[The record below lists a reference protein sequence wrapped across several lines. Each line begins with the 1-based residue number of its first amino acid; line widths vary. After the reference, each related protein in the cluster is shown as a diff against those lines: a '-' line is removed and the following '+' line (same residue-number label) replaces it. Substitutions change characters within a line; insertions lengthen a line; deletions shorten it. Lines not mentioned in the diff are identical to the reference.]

1 MLYLPV
7 TSLSGWRLRCPSRVR
22 SGDGARISLTGMVV
36 AVWPPPSAE
45 GGRPGPSWCTADRS
59 LGMED
64 QSENLRL
71 RSMAGVGDGDILYVS
86 KASLR

>member
-7 TSLSGWRLRCPSRVR
+7 MSLFGRRLRYPSGVW

-36 AVWPPPSAE
+36 AEWPPPSAE

-71 RSMAGVGDGDILYVS
+71 RSMAGVSDGDVLYVL